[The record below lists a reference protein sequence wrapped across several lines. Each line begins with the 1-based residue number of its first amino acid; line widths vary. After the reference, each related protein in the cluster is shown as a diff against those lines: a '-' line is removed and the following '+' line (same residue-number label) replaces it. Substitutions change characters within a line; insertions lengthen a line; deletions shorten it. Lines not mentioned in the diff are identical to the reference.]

1 MKKTKLPKLFLM
13 LALVVGLCVVQPR
26 LNAQQD
32 RQPAQQQQP
41 DASNQAAQSSMTSQA
56 GEQQT
61 FSGKVAKA
69 GGKFV
74 LKDTES
80 KATYVLDDQDKAKQF
95 DGQDV
100 KVSGSLDP
108 QTKTIRVASI
118 SPGS

>member
-1 MKKTKLPKLFLM
+1 MKKTKLPKLFPM
-13 LALVVGLCVVQPR
+13 LALVVGLCVVQPS

-32 RQPAQQQQP
+32 RQPAQQQP
-41 DASNQAAQSSMTSQA
+41 DTANQAAHSSMMGQA
-56 GEQQT
+56 GDQQT

-69 GGKFV
+69 DGKFV

-80 KATYVLDDQDKAKQF
+80 KTTYVLDDQDKAKQF
-95 DGQDV
+95 DGQEV